1 MSVCNAILFPDM
13 CRLHT
18 STVGKLEGS
27 TFTFYNQHGMHR
39 RPGLRGQHTAHSIF
53 TTSTAGA
60 VLLACRASTERPAF
74 LQPAQHAPSSWPLGR
89 PAGSALPFYR
99 QNGTRRPPG
108 LWVGQQAARCR
119 STTRTARGVLW
130 CLDAAAR
137 QRTPPREHSGTHVF
151 EKTRVFS
158 APGRRRAECTLEGST
173 VRPFFAERFAPRA
186 AGGARKKW
194 IFLPS

>member
-60 VLLACRASTERPAF
+60 ILLACRASTERPAF

-89 PAGSALPFYR
+89 PAGSALPFYN
-99 QNGTRRPPG
+99 QNSTRRALVLGRGGPP
-108 LWVGQQAARCR
+108 ADPP
-119 STTRTARGVLW
+119 TRTFRDPRFRKNSCFFGSGAPARGVHTRGVNRSTLF
-130 CLDAAAR
+130 R
-137 QRTPPREHSGTHVF
+137 RTLRP
-151 EKTRVFS
+151 
-158 APGRRRAECTLEGST
+158 ARRRG
-173 VRPFFAERFAPRA
+173 RPKKVDFFTEL
-186 AGGARKKW
+186 GW
-194 IFLPS
+194 QI